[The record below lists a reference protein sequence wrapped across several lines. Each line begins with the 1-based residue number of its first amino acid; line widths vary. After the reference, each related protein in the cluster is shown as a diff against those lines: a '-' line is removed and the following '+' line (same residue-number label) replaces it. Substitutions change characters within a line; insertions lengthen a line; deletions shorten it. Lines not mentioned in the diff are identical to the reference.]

1 MSSLGLPGPS
11 DTPHGD
17 AALHRSWNQFLD
29 VHNLRAI
36 FQTSSAHID
45 QQCVG
50 ALAAI
55 RVPSDRRAAIEDS
68 ILNLWDSIGLVVD
81 CLPSDVNPHWRAEEQ
96 LLKPTALRLASQRA
110 RLEMEKER
118 CEDCWDPMP
127 FTLDMSTPSTSKT
140 WKDENKTLRVAR
152 SLVNTKYF
160 LGHSP
165 GDPIFS
171 YKPSPP
177 SHPADERN
185 FTYRGRVPRDP
196 LEDLLRLQLVL
207 PKVLAQLVVLLAFFP
222 ENISVFPIEC
232 RELMD
237 ETDDLEDEIPRKIQ
251 LHWKAKFGGKAT
263 AGTAAHMHFLRSS
276 ALVREFAWLVHR
288 ACLDH
293 TRHRSLEETQRARGL
308 WKALSPVVD
317 VLTSD
322 RTSNTSAC
330 EALLH
335 IVRLRVEDEDR
346 QAREMIFRDGEYG
359 RALVYAEGA
368 VINKARKSVD
378 PKLKLDPEAH
388 VRDVD
393 ATLQGPVQLPVQSI
407 HALYASYTGRFHPT
421 AGALFHPTR
430 HPLSLRDP
438 DLDDPVPI
446 PDSVLA
452 AHESI
457 TSRLELPPEAEVDPP
472 EPAIAVAEER
482 GSKEKEKDATTAADQ
497 QPPRKKARR

>member
-55 RVPSDRRAAIEDS
+55 RVPSNRRAAIEDS

-222 ENISVFPIEC
+222 ENISVFPIE
-232 RELMD
+232 R
-237 ETDDLEDEIPRKIQ
+237 TPRKIQ

-359 RALVYAEGA
+359 RALVCAEGA

-393 ATLQGPVQLPVQSI
+393 ATLQ
-407 HALYASYTGRFHPT
+407 
-421 AGALFHPTR
+421 
-430 HPLSLRDP
+430 

-472 EPAIAVAEER
+472 SRP
-482 GSKEKEKDATTAADQ
+482 SL
-497 QPPRKKARR
+497 